1 MEKVRSQK
9 HVTYFKPLD
18 GWIGRCMDGEASE
31 GGKTDVG
38 TGGGNVLTGPGILSL

>member
-1 MEKVRSQK
+1 MEKVQSEQ
-9 HVTYFKPLD
+9 HVTYLNHV
-18 GWIGRCMDGEASE
+18 RMDRWE